1 MNTIQ
6 LALKGASDVLL
17 AGLVF
22 GVGLPVIYAIAM
34 RALTVGGE
42 MVTDADGRTHLQPTL
57 LGRAIM
63 VLLMAVI
70 AGGVALG
77 ISIIVAS
84 GMGKVVT
91 FDNVIPMFKDK

>member
-1 MNTIQ
+1 
-6 LALKGASDVLL
+6 
-17 AGLVF
+17 
-22 GVGLPVIYAIAM
+22 
-34 RALTVGGE
+34 
-42 MVTDADGRTHLQPTL
+42 
-57 LGRAIM
+57 M

-70 AGGVALG
+70 VGGVALG